1 MRQLRYGGQI
11 VPGDFIAIAYGN
23 HLDFGWYA
31 GNGRGTLQYYTMRGP
46 AVAYKDYESWLKLS
60 DEEKAKDKW
69 TTSRFIKGFTT
80 KCFWKSFINSPHPTR
95 IMKITNVED
104 IFTEQRDI
112 EEYQQSREIMVKLN
126 LVKQ

>member
-1 MRQLRYGGQI
+1 MRQLKYGGQI
-11 VPGDFIAIAYGN
+11 FPGDFIVVAYGN

-46 AVAYKDYESWLKLS
+46 GNAYRDYESWLKMS
-60 DEEKAKDKW
+60 DKEKAENKW
-69 TTSRFIKGFTT
+69 MTSRFIKGFTT
-80 KCFWKSFINSPHPTR
+80 KCFWKSYINSPRPTR

-104 IFTEQRDI
+104 IFTEQEDI
-112 EEYQQSREIMVKLN
+112 EMYQQSKEVMIKVN